1 MDQNNKRSEIWVQ
14 REIFCKKVFG
24 KKYRAMKEN
33 SVECQGQRTTNKC
46 MNSEKKNKFMK
57 HKRHSWVC
65 IQCTESNII
74 DNSKPRH
81 ADALIN
87 VSVLL
92 C

>member
-46 MNSEKKNKFMK
+46 MNSEKKT
-57 HKRHSWVC
+57 S
-65 IQCTESNII
+65 
-74 DNSKPRH
+74 
-81 ADALIN
+81 L
-87 VSVLL
+87 
-92 C
+92 